1 MEMEFKQ
8 ESKYFFT
15 AGACVFREITTL
27 ALRQG
32 RKTQETAV
40 SMATH
45 GVATYIMDGTF
56 WQHHKWENQ
65 VSPAPFPGET
75 LAGLNIAF
83 TCFLFIIITCSCFLK
98 PDITESKQTIS
109 RSFLGIQKD
118 RRWLCRMHGH
128 KSILKSQRCIHL
140 CTLSFIP
147 SFRSHL

>member
-1 MEMEFKQ
+1 MEFKQ

-83 TCFLFIIITCSCFLK
+83 TVLSIHNNYLFLLSKTRHYR
-98 PDITESKQTIS
+98 KQTNNLS
-109 RSFLGIQKD
+109 LLFRNSERQEMAMQDAWTQKH
-118 RRWLCRMHGH
+118 LEIPEMHSSVH
-128 KSILKSQRCIHL
+128 SLIYP
-140 CTLSFIP
+140 FI
-147 SFRSHL
+147 